1 MGKSMMN
8 WPIYWMIWP
17 WNRKNWN
24 YSGRY
29 ERVRRSLHDDVMI
42 GMHELVHHIM
52 LLTDFILIS
61 FSILDSAHQD
71 SLDLPVLPSFLQT
84 LFTTRQSSFS
94 RYQSDL
100 PSLGLW
106 RRIPIGQSPLL
117 SLLSQDIV
125 GKIHTCRRSA
135 SLMGWFHGR
144 IGLWSRLGRIGGI
157 QFRRKSFRWYVLV
170 ISSDSAICL

>member
-1 MGKSMMN
+1 M
-8 WPIYWMIWP
+8 
-17 WNRKNWN
+17 
-24 YSGRY
+24 
-29 ERVRRSLHDDVMI
+29 
-42 GMHELVHHIM
+42 
-52 LLTDFILIS
+52 
-61 FSILDSAHQD
+61 
-71 SLDLPVLPSFLQT
+71 LPSFLQT
-84 LFTTRQSSFS
+84 LFTNRQSSLL

-144 IGLWSRLGRIGGI
+144 VGLGCRLGRIGGI

-170 ISSDSAICL
+170 ISSDSAICLQDTYMTLLGGFRVERLGVTTRRPCGVSSLLLCCF